1 MWPRCPHFY
10 YYWKEHSGECSC
22 FPSIPTATI
31 ALFKY
36 LNLNKILVE
45 CFFPTHS
52 QTNTDALDQLHFHFS
67 TNSIGQLQFR
77 LIMFRSTPMLMVG
90 SFFTFSFPPTQLII
104 EQLQFW
110 KVLFFTFTFPPIMS
124 FGWFTFPCKYFPPQ
138 WSKVR
143 MLNLCWS
150 QFLSLWSLWPL
161 WSWGSS

>member
-22 FPSIPTATI
+22 FPTIPTATI
-31 ALFKY
+31 TLFKY

-45 CFFPTHS
+45 CFFSTHS

-77 LIMFRSTPMLMVG
+77 WIMFWSTPMLMVG
-90 SFFTFSFPPTQLII
+90 YFFTFTFPPTQLII

-110 KVLFFTFTFPPIMS
+110 KVLFFTFTFPPMMS
-124 FGWFTFPCKYFPPQ
+124 FGRFTFPCKKLPPQ